1 MAFWQ
6 KVFRT
11 WTRHVLQG
19 NPRAVSD
26 APRSRPRHIRR
37 PPKRSS
43 IGIFVIFSSPSVRRP
58 PFSGNMGM
66 IPHEAGMHPHPFEFS
81 NTSCLS
87 GGRRSPDR
95 RPVFPRRTGVRRR
108 LCAAPPR
115 HHVPLRRERGAAGAF
130 ALLPKARPAGKQHFP
145 LAIRARMKYDA
156 RCRARKAARQSASGT
171 SIDFDLDKQLSRRET
186 AKLRPQDGRVPIQFN
201 NSNKKD

>member
-66 IPHEAGMHPHPFEFS
+66 IPHEADMHPHPFEFS

-130 ALLPKARPAGKQHFP
+130 ALLPKARPPRGPRPFAACRPVFSCPPDLKGK
-145 LAIRARMKYDA
+145 
-156 RCRARKAARQSASGT
+156 
-171 SIDFDLDKQLSRRET
+171 IDFFK
-186 AKLRPQDGRVPIQFN
+186 KNCKIK
-201 NSNKKD
+201 SNYMDILP